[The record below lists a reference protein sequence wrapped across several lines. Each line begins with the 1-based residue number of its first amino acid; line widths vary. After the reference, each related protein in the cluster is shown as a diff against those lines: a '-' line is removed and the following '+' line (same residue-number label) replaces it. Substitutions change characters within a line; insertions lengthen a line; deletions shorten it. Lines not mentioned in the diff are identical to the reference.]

1 MKVLIA
7 CEESQEVCKAFRARG
22 HEAYSCD
29 IQEPSG
35 GHPEWHILGDA
46 VPALRG
52 GQIVTMDDKGHY
64 IDAWDLLIAHPPCT
78 YLSNAGARHLWKG
91 HQLQEDRVMKGILGR
106 DLFMRFWWADIPR
119 ICVENPVPS
128 KVFCLPEYTQIIQP
142 YQFGHPYSK
151 KTCLWLKN
159 LDPIMPTNIVEPI
172 ATWCPSGSYSHKHDE
187 KSKGM
192 FTRDRARNR
201 AKTFPGV
208 ARAFAEQFGG
218 QIRNRLTQR
227 KSSAYSTAGSRRR
240 TASQSGRP
248 LSAASTTFRTPQQ
261 SASRNSAAICCR
273 GLARSRPRGAGRFSA
288 LSRKPTSP

>member
-52 GQIVTMDDKGHY
+52 GQIVTMDDKGRY

-172 ATWCPSGSYSHKHDE
+172 ATWCPSGSYSHSNIEEEIADVFIMLVQLFAIFNPHELVNITKIVWD
-187 KSKGM
+187 KL
-192 FTRDRARNR
+192 DRLKDNLDKEA
-201 AKTFPGV
+201 AKQEG
-208 ARAFAEQFGG
+208 
-218 QIRNRLTQR
+218 R
-227 KSSAYSTAGSRRR
+227 KDD
-240 TASQSGRP
+240 
-248 LSAASTTFRTPQQ
+248 TPE
-261 SASRNSAAICCR
+261 C
-273 GLARSRPRGAGRFSA
+273 
-288 LSRKPTSP
+288 